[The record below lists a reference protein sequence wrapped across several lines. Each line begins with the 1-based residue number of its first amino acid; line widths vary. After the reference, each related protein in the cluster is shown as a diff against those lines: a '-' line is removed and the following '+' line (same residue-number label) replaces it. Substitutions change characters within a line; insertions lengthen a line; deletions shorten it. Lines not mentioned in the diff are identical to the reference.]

1 MSARDKKMKN
11 SRLDINVPW
20 ITKEGHLD
28 PSKFPIDGVLKQTL
42 SKDLKEFHGGCN
54 ILQTMHEHDR
64 PEAGVY
70 LLGLLRHYQDDLERL
85 TVIVKNLR
93 GFRTAK
99 CADALFAEL
108 LRVKSSNTTRRYL
121 NSVMGVLSHFPRE
134 MVEERFYE
142 LAADK
147 SFSYKMRKKFRD
159 IAETGYYQYY
169 GY

>member
-1 MSARDKKMKN
+1 MKN

-20 ITKEGHLD
+20 ITKEGYFD

-42 SKDLKEFHGGCN
+42 SRDLEEFYGGCSV
-54 ILQTMHEHDR
+54 LQTMHQHDR

-70 LLGLLRHYQDDLERL
+70 LLGLLRHYQNDLERL

-93 GFRTAK
+93 GFRTTK

-121 NSVMGVLSHFPRE
+121 NNVMSVLSHFPRE

-147 SFSYKMRKKFRD
+147 SFTYRMRNKFRD
-159 IAETGYYQYY
+159 IAETGDYQYY